1 MGTPCAARSILQP
14 DVPDAPGICHPS
26 HPAVRTWI
34 DLQHFSARVQ
44 RLLSASLRRHGLN
57 YGLFGVLMVT
67 GAAEGLTQQD
77 LADRLGLTKANVS
90 QLLDRLEAASL
101 VRRVPDGR
109 AYSLY
114 LTDASR
120 SLMADVIPEQE
131 ELIASQFAALSPAEQ
146 LFLQGLIGRIT
157 HGHQPADL
165 AADPPPRTGSGADAS

>member
-1 MGTPCAARSILQP
+1 MKMSCAGTGTLPP
-14 DVPDAPGICHPS
+14 DLPDAPGICHPS

-44 RLLSASLRRHGLN
+44 RRLSASLRRHGLN

-90 QLLDRLEAASL
+90 QLLDRLEAAGL
-101 VRRVPDGR
+101 ARRVPDGR
-109 AYSLY
+109 AYALY

-120 SLMADVIPEQE
+120 TLLAEVVPEQE
-131 ELIASQFAALSPAEQ
+131 QLIAAQFAALSPSEQ
-146 LFLQGLIGRIT
+146 LLLQGLIGRIT
-157 HGHQPADL
+157 HSHD
-165 AADPPPRTGSGADAS
+165 AATTAAIPPCPRGDTDAA